1 MPISLL
7 SSKGLQFLSD
17 DVEAQLRISRRI
29 AGCVEQL
36 SDLKQ
41 ELAELEV
48 PDEKVREIRAIRN
61 ELIILGR
68 ELAPNAHHT
77 STTISPAVIRA
88 HSEISRENVR
98 WKVTSVVIWVY
109 AVVIL
114 STIFYLIISSFVYS
128 EDMFGNII
136 EVIKIALI
144 PVVTFIVGYYYG
156 TSSKS

>member
-68 ELAPNAHHT
+68 ELATNANKT
-77 STTISPAVIRA
+77 SNTASTVITDVSA
-88 HSEISRENVR
+88 S
-98 WKVTSVVIWVY
+98 
-109 AVVIL
+109 
-114 STIFYLIISSFVYS
+114 ST
-128 EDMFGNII
+128 
-136 EVIKIALI
+136 
-144 PVVTFIVGYYYG
+144 
-156 TSSKS
+156 